1 MGLVGRVA
9 GLGSRGLSL
18 ICRSTPKAADLGC
31 HARLGAGD
39 LPQGPPSAEG
49 AGAGFG
55 RVVPEQ
61 PGLASAV
68 PVPRL
73 SHVSQ
78 IHIALDRYFVL
89 FGEIIKE
96 KSLSHWL
103 IIKFSA

>member
-1 MGLVGRVA
+1 M
-9 GLGSRGLSL
+9 
-18 ICRSTPKAADLGC
+18 
-31 HARLGAGD
+31 
-39 LPQGPPSAEG
+39 
-49 AGAGFG
+49 
-55 RVVPEQ
+55 VPEQ

-68 PVPRL
+68 PVPRP

>member
-1 MGLVGRVA
+1 MACPLESGRPSA
-9 GLGSRGLSL
+9 GPS
-18 ICRSTPKAADLGC
+18 
-31 HARLGAGD
+31 
-39 LPQGPPSAEG
+39 SAEG

-78 IHIALDRYFVL
+78 IHIALDRCFVL